1 MSGADGRTSPSRTA
15 PVRRVLF
22 RPLRAVVQWP
32 LERLDPSPRLLAR
45 RTAGGPLPG
54 MVLVAVYRR
63 RLAPVLGELLAQLP
77 AGGRAALWALDEPAP
92 ELAAVTVGSGPGE
105 RLALLNHLV
114 ASAAPGPEEW
124 VLASD
129 DDVRLTR
136 GTPATLLRAA
146 ARLGLDLAQP
156 AHTWSSEVSHR
167 FTRRRALV
175 LARTTRWV
183 EQGPLLLFGPRAVAR
198 LLPLREDVRWP
209 AWGIEAGWSRARD
222 EGISL
227 GIVDGV
233 TMRHVQ
239 RVNATRYSWQD
250 AERQEAALLREAG
263 FPSTRSLQVD
273 EARWRAWQA
282 APPAGFPR
290 AAS

>member
-1 MSGADGRTSPSRTA
+1 M
-15 PVRRVLF
+15 
-22 RPLRAVVQWP
+22 
-32 LERLDPSPRLLAR
+32 
-45 RTAGGPLPG
+45 
-54 MVLVAVYRR
+54 LVAVYRR
-63 RLAPVLGELLAQLP
+63 RLAPVLGELVAQLP
-77 AGGRAALWALDEPAP
+77 SGARAALWALDEPAP
-92 ELAAVTVGSGPGE
+92 ELAAATVGSGPGSGW
-105 RLALLNHLV
+105 RCST
-114 ASAAPGPEEW
+114 ASSRPPRPGRRSGSW
-124 VLASD
+124 SSD
-129 DDVRLTR
+129 DDVRVTR

-146 ARLGLDLAQP
+146 AWLGLDLAQP

-183 EQGPLLLFGPRAVAR
+183 EQGPLLLFGPRAAAR

-222 EGISL
+222 EGLDL

-263 FPSTRSLQVD
+263 FASTRSLQVD
-273 EARWRAWQA
+273 EARWRPWQA